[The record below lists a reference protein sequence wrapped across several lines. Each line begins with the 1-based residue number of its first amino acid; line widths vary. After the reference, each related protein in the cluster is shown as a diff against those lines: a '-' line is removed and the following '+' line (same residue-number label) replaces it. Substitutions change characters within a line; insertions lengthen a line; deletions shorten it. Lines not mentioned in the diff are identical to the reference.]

1 METYAFSFKT
11 LSKLTA
17 LFRSFLFYLT
27 DLYNAAFF
35 EYKRLSME
43 ESHDKT

>member
-17 LFRSFLFYLT
+17 LFLSFLFSLT
-27 DLYNAAFF
+27 DLYNIYPLNINDYRRKA
-35 EYKRLSME
+35 
-43 ESHDKT
+43 